1 MREMTAVVRG
11 KVQGVWFRGWT
22 REVARALGVT
32 GWVRNLPDGA
42 VEVLAR
48 GSGEQLDRLEESL
61 RQGPPLARV
70 AAVETRRAD
79 ADGPLPDF
87 RVRR

>member
-1 MREMTAVVRG
+1 MRELTAVIQG

-42 VEVLAR
+42 VEVLAH
-48 GSGEQLDRLEESL
+48 GSDEQLDRFEKSL

-70 AAVETRRAD
+70 TAVKVQRAMAD
-79 ADGPLPDF
+79 APLSDF
-87 RVRR
+87 SVRR